1 MDFILVSDAL
11 TASETRYA
19 LAERC
24 TMGAK
29 VGSFPVLLETLAELW
44 LIEPS
49 ELDWDAAL
57 QEQALAMGDAF
68 WAQSIRVDEP
78 TTVAEIKASIQFL
91 LNYIPLGLQPV
102 EIAEPG
108 NRYERYYND
117 LVRLLARI
125 GERPAQDQLAEQW
138 LAEHQELSIESLYVY
153 PRLNTE
159 QLYPWQQ
166 EVLDI
171 LVEKGWMQPEPDKY
185 YFIQESAPEDD
196 TAPIQRFAKTLF
208 RLKTDTIP
216 NESLYWLTCR
226 DHVQEVEAA
235 TSLIQSAIE
244 QGTLPERIA
253 VVVPRGGDYEP
264 WLEKHLEYAGIIASN
279 VRPESGVFDW
289 QAALI
294 HDLLTS
300 LVQRDIPMVRMS
312 VMINPLMPWSADIG
326 HQLAEQLAAGAELRL
341 GIKLDAEGEA
351 MLDLL
356 QRQPVETS
364 SAALDWLNA
373 IAGQCRTLLIKSL
386 GNQRFKSLLENTR
399 RLFALYEGQSFD
411 EQVAQVIRQSPVAA
425 LKSQEDRIR
434 YLHAV
439 NIIQEGEPLPF
450 RVDELFVLG
459 FNQGHYGYQPEQ
471 TGPIHRNAWDQ
482 LAGKAGLAIP
492 SVEASQQHWQQEFSE
507 LLRRVDNRITFLR
520 GMNDHQGASLE
531 PSDSLLDMALC
542 FQPLKKLAPEQ
553 LEQPLLKSCHPL
565 LRTETIELRV
575 PDASKLDDLR
585 FDQQILQGVRTKKD
599 GSEKPESPSS
609 LEKLMQ
615 SPLAWL
621 LNRLGIQSRVW
632 EPQAPDI
639 QVQGIVAHKV
649 FELFADRQAEPWS
662 DALFDELFSRAVD
675 QDAPFLDAAQWRLK
689 RTQLRNKVY
698 KAINDFASWCQQ
710 ENWRISEKELALQG
724 ELWNIQLKGFV
735 DAVLT
740 NGNQTLIVDYK
751 TSKHDRRLKQLEAG
765 YDLQTLIYRQLYEQK
780 NPGNTVMSGYYTLND
795 STLLADR
802 SLNPSSQMAIVQP
815 ELSLDDQSAN
825 AVALVKDR
833 LKDLKSGTIKL
844 NQTSD
849 EKTWSDRGI
858 KAYALTDNRVVSRFT
873 RPSEEE
879 SA

>member
-1 MDFILVSDAL
+1 MDFILVPDAL

-19 LAERC
+19 LAERN

-29 VGSFPVLLETLAELW
+29 VGSFRVLLEALAELW

-49 ELDWDAAL
+49 ELDWDVAM

-78 TTVAEIKASIQFL
+78 ATVAEIKASLQFL
-91 LNYIPLGLQPV
+91 LNYLPIGLQPV
-102 EIAEPG
+102 EIAEPA
-108 NRYERYYND
+108 NRYESYYND
-117 LVRLLARI
+117 LAHLLARI
-125 GERPAQDQLAEQW
+125 GERPAQDQFAEQW
-138 LAEHQELSIESLYVY
+138 LAEHQELCIEPLYVY

-166 EVLDI
+166 RVLNI
-171 LVEKGWMQPEPDKY
+171 LAEKGWMQPEPDKY
-185 YFIQESAPEDD
+185 DFIQEPAPADD

-208 RLKTDTIP
+208 CPKADTIP
-216 NESLYWLTCR
+216 CESLYWLTCR

-244 QGTLPERIA
+244 KGTEPERIA
-253 VVVPRGGDYEP
+253 VVVPRGGDYEL

-294 HDLLTS
+294 HDVLTS
-300 LVQRDIPMVRMS
+300 LVQRDIPMARMS
-312 VMINPLMPWSADIG
+312 VMINPLMPWWADTG
-326 HQLAEQLAAGAELRL
+326 HKLAEQYASGAELKPGTEL
-341 GIKLDAEGEA
+341 GGEGAA

-356 QRQPVETS
+356 QSQPDETS
-364 SAALDWLNA
+364 AAALEWLNA
-373 IAGQCRTLLIKSL
+373 IAGQCRTLSIRGM

-411 EQVAQVIRQSPVAA
+411 EQIKQVIRQTPVAA
-425 LKSQEDRIR
+425 FESQEDRVR

-459 FNQGHYGYQPEQ
+459 FNQGYYSYQPER
-471 TGPIHRNAWDQ
+471 TGPIHRDAWDQ
-482 LAGKAGLAIP
+482 FAGKAGLAIP
-492 SVEASQQHWQQEFSE
+492 SVETSQQHWQQEFSE

-542 FQPLKKLAPEQ
+542 FQPLKELAPEQ
-553 LEQPLLKSCHPL
+553 LEQTVLKSGHPL
-565 LRTETIELRV
+565 LRTETVELQV
-575 PDASKLDDLR
+575 PDASKLDDLT
-585 FDQQILQGVRTKKD
+585 FDQQILQAVRTKKD

-639 QVQGIVAHKV
+639 LVQGIVAHKV
-649 FELFADRQAEPWS
+649 FELFADRQAEPWNET
-662 DALFDELFSRAVD
+662 LFDELFSRAVE
-675 QDAPFLDAAQWRLK
+675 QDAPFLGAAQWRLK

-710 ENWRISEKELALQG
+710 ENWQISEKELALQG
-724 ELWNIQLKGFV
+724 ELWDIQLKGFV

-751 TSKHDRRLKQLEAG
+751 TSKHDRRLKQLDAG

-780 NPGNTVMSGYYTLND
+780 NPGKTVMSGYYTLND
-795 STLLADR
+795 STLLAAQ

-815 ELSLDDQSAN
+815 EPSLEDQSAN

-833 LKDLKSGTIKL
+833 LNDLKIGTIKL

-858 KAYALTDNRVVSRFT
+858 KAYALTDNPVVSRFT